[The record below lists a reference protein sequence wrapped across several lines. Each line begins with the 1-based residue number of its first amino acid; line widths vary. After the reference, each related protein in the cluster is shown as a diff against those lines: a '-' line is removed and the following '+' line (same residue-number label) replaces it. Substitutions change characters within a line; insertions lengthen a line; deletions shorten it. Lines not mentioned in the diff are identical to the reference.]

1 MIKTRMDRKL
11 DGKTDIN
18 TGSQTGS
25 SSKEAVLPPAEHQTT
40 SPLTYLVVMIAIT
53 GYCYR
58 EKCQLDSSCTFKEM
72 PKCNSHVWMDDWME
86 RQTMDCAQYHLFT
99 WRLPASLLDGSAIT
113 WVECYSPVQ
122 PTRDTDIEACFTLI
136 CQERNAIL

>member
-1 MIKTRMDRKL
+1 MTQLCDTWEANKSIFEEKPTMIKTRMDRKL

-18 TGSQTGS
+18 TGSQT
-25 SSKEAVLPPAEHQTT
+25 
-40 SPLTYLVVMIAIT
+40 
-53 GYCYR
+53 